1 MSHDIRA
8 LHEHVE
14 SCARAGDV
22 SGSLPRLDEAIAAEP
37 QRADLRFLRASVLL
51 ALQRPAPALADLD
64 QLLAVDPAADPARF
78 QRALTLAGLERLGE
92 ALEDFLELSR
102 RRPEKV
108 ESWANAGMILLRM
121 ERYAEAIPHLR
132 RAAQMSPANMQ
143 LRRSLANAL
152 SGDGV
157 LAEAMPLFESVVRA
171 TPRDPA
177 ALTDYAM
184 ALMSAGRPR
193 DAHAQLL
200 AALRVDPTD
209 QTALA
214 GLYLSGNELGM
225 GELVDQLMD
234 YPRLLSPMPRPEGI
248 ALDREALREAVLAH
262 PGLVWQPAGRS
273 TWQGRQSPMLDLS
286 PGSPFADF
294 GAMVRHVVDER
305 LAAVRADP
313 ALRGHPWTRTL
324 PTRWRLQA
332 WCTVLESGGRQ
343 TPHIHPAGRL
353 SGVYYLD
360 TGDAPGPGAGTLTF
374 GHAPDSVAMSAAPRQ
389 FALPPREDWICCFPS
404 YFFHHTEPFQ
414 GTTRP
419 RISLAFD
426 VMPAG

>member
-1 MSHDIRA
+1 
-8 LHEHVE
+8 
-14 SCARAGDV
+14 
-22 SGSLPRLDEAIAAEP
+22 
-37 QRADLRFLRASVLL
+37 SVLL

-78 QRALTLAGLERLGE
+78 QRALTLAGLERPGE

-132 RAAQMSPANMQ
+132 RATQMSPANMR

-152 SGDGV
+152 SGNGA

-193 DAHAQLL
+193 DALAQLL
-200 AALRVDPTD
+200 AALRVDPTA
-209 QTALA
+209 QTALE

-234 YPRLLSPMPRPEGI
+234 YPRLLSPTPRPEGI
-248 ALDREALREAVLAH
+248 ALDREALRAAVLAH

-273 TWQGRQSPMLDLS
+273 TWQGRPSPMLELS
-286 PGSPFADF
+286 PGSPSAAL
-294 GAMVRHVVDER
+294 GAVVRHEEDER
-305 LAAVRADP
+305 PAAARAGT
-313 ALRGHPWTRTL
+313 ALRGGPRGAARSR
-324 PTRWRLQA
+324 P
-332 WCTVLESGGRQ
+332 G
-343 TPHIHPAGRL
+343 
-353 SGVYYLD
+353 
-360 TGDAPGPGAGTLTF
+360 APGPGLAAGRPLDLA
-374 GHAPDSVAMSAAPRQ
+374 GAAEPHAGPVAGLALRGLRRDGAARGGRAPGRRARRSGVARASVGPDAADP
-389 FALPPREDWICCFPS
+389 
-404 YFFHHTEPFQ
+404 
-414 GTTRP
+414 
-419 RISLAFD
+419 LA
-426 VMPAG
+426 